1 MPGANCVFPKCVV
14 ARHHTGVGIL
24 KLQARTKY
32 SRTTMGTMRNSS
44 TMGRYGNSSISIFKE
59 SFASIDK
66 IFFLGR
72 RLDTRL

>member
-1 MPGANCVFPKCVV
+1 MPGANCVFPNCVV
-14 ARHHTGVGIL
+14 ARHHTGVGIF
-24 KLQARTKY
+24 KLQPQTKY
-32 SRTTMGTMRNSS
+32 SRITMGTMRNSS
-44 TMGRYGNSSISIFKE
+44 TMVHYGKSSISIFKE